1 MTGRTGPPLVELIGV
16 TKRFGSFV
24 ANDGVSFEDRPG
36 TVHALLGENGA
47 GKSTL
52 VKCLMGYHAADEGRI
67 LVDNAPR
74 QIRSPADAHRLGI
87 GMVYQHFTLVPAMTV
102 AENFLLARPDVPG
115 IVRWPAELARMAA
128 FLERAPFDVDLSAP
142 VTSLAAGQKQKVEIL
157 KQLYLQS
164 RLLILDEP
172 TSVLTP
178 AEADEVLG
186 RLRQLANAK
195 QISVLLITH
204 KLREVAKYADEVTVL
219 RRGRVTGRG
228 PIKGLDASALAVM
241 MVGERPPK
249 VAVAEVAVARGAT
262 VLEVDQLRA
271 ARDNGL
277 EALHGV
283 GLKVDAGE
291 ILGVAGVSGNGQREL
306 VEVLG
311 GQRPASAGMIRVNGK
326 NYRPN
331 RRQMLNNGVHVLP
344 EEPLRNACAPG
355 MTVAEN
361 LAMRTF
367 DRSPLARWGWLTNQG
382 QIRAHGGA
390 WMQRFDVKASSETL
404 PISQLS
410 GGNVQR
416 TVLARELGSGIAKLL
431 VVANPCFGLDVAA
444 VEFIHAGLLKAR
456 NAGAAVLLVSEDL
469 DELMALSD
477 RIVVLAG
484 GEIVHEAARGDFDLK
499 VIGRKMAGMA

>member
-1 MTGRTGPPLVELIGV
+1 MTAGPPLVELVGV

-24 ANDGVSFEDRPG
+24 ANDGISFEVRPG

-52 VKCLMGYHAADEGRI
+52 VKCLMGYHPADEGRI
-67 LVDNAPR
+67 VVDKVSR
-74 QIRSPADAHRLGI
+74 QIRGPADAHRLGI
-87 GMVYQHFTLVPAMTV
+87 GMVYQHFTLIPAMSV

-115 IVRWPAELARMAA
+115 LVRWPAELARMSA
-128 FLERAPFDVDLSAP
+128 FLERAPFQVDLNAP

-178 AEADEVLG
+178 VEADEVLG
-186 RLRQLANAK
+186 RLRQMADAK

-228 PIKGLDASALAVM
+228 PAKGLDASALAVM

-249 VAVAEVAVARGAT
+249 EAVVEAAPVGGAT

-271 ARDNGL
+271 ARDNGV
-277 EALHGV
+277 EALHGIT
-283 GLKVDAGE
+283 LKVNAGE

-311 GQRPASAGMIRVNGK
+311 GQRPPAGGSVRVNGK
-326 NYRPN
+326 AYRPS
-331 RRQMLNNGVHVLP
+331 RRQMVANGVHVLP
-344 EEPLRNACAPG
+344 EEPLRNACAPA
-355 MTVAEN
+355 MSVAEN

-367 DRSPLARWGWLTNQG
+367 DRPPLARWGWLSNQG
-382 QIRAHGGA
+382 QIRANGRA

-416 TVLARELGSGIAKLL
+416 AVLARELGPGNAKLL
-431 VVANPCFGLDVAA
+431 VVANPCFGLDIAA
-444 VEFIHAGLLKAR
+444 VEFIHEGLLKAR
-456 NAGAAVLLVSEDL
+456 NHGAAVLLVSEDL

-484 GEIVHEAARGDFDLK
+484 GEIVHEAARGNYDLK
-499 VIGRKMAGMA
+499 VIGGKMAGLA